1 MSNSCSQINAQAFES
16 SQRELAQELQLA
28 AQAKALSHPARVRIV
43 KILLNLEKLGGCLN
57 SDLVSELGLAQSTVS
72 EHLRILK
79 QAGFITAQSIP
90 PKVCYR
96 VNKAEINQF
105 STLYGLVFN

>member
-1 MSNSCSQINAQAFES
+1 M
-16 SQRELAQELQLA
+16 LA
-28 AQAKALSHPARVRIV
+28 AQAKALSHPARLRILH
-43 KILLNLEKLGGCLN
+43 ILHTLDTMGGCLN

-79 QAGFITAQSIP
+79 QAGFITAEPNP

-96 VNKAEINQF
+96 IQRETLDNFNKEF
-105 STLYGLVFN
+105 SDLFR

>member
-1 MSNSCSQINAQAFES
+1 MNNKCSSSCDVSFTATAQQLNDE
-16 SQRELAQELQLA
+16 QMLA
-28 AQAKALSHPARVRIV
+28 AQAKALSHPARLRILH
-43 KILLNLEKLGGCLN
+43 ILHTLDAIDSCLN

-79 QAGFITAQSIP
+79 QADFIKAEPNP

-96 VNKAEINQF
+96 IHREALNKFNAKF
-105 STLYGLVFN
+105 SSFLS

>member
-1 MSNSCSQINAQAFES
+1 MTKWCNSANAQAFKS
-16 SQRELAQELQLA
+16 SAIELEVEKQFS

-43 KILLNLEKLGGCLN
+43 KILLNLEKLDGCLN
-57 SDLVSELGLAQSTVS
+57 SNLVSELGLAQSTVS

-79 QAGFITAQSIP
+79 QAGFITAESIP

-96 VNKAEINQF
+96 VNKSEIEKF
-105 STLYGLVFN
+105 SQRYALIFS